1 MVLIMDH
8 TNFFFSIER
17 HDTRPGFSD
26 LDLVLLC
33 SKIPAVDALIQRL
46 SAKGF
51 KYAGDTGTDS
61 KAYTDIE
68 KKRIYI
74 AKDKTAE
81 EACLS
86 LAYELK
92 NAENKPRI
100 QAIYDEFFSDRTPTL
115 ERAIQYAKSILLIE
129 ADAVLNRTQVA
140 IETDLVS
147 SLKNKKYVAITER
160 LKDSPERAIQ
170 EIFHEMVENGT
181 VHNGKKKALDHY
193 IAQYFEFQ
201 QAG

>member
-1 MVLIMDH
+1 MDN
-8 TNFFFSIER
+8 TGFFFSIER
-17 HDTRPGFSD
+17 HDTKPGFSD
-26 LDLVLLC
+26 FDLVLLC
-33 SKIPAVDALIQRL
+33 SKIPAVDQLIQRL
-46 SAKGF
+46 SEKGF

-100 QAIYDEFFSDRTPTL
+100 QAVFDEYLSDSMPTI
-115 ERAIQYAKSILLIE
+115 ERALQYARSILLIE

-140 IETDLVS
+140 LETGLAS
-147 SLKNKKYVAITER
+147 SLKNQKYVEITEAF
-160 LKDSPERAIQ
+160 KESPERAIQ
-170 EIFHEMVENGT
+170 EIFNEMVENGT

-193 IAQYFEFQ
+193 ISQYFDYQ
-201 QAG
+201 RAS